1 MTLILTLAAVA
12 LLGTVLTVFL
22 HPVSPVFAVFV
33 SLTCVMV
40 LFLCVLEPL
49 RLIIRDLSHIMT
61 SAGLDG
67 ELYLPVLK
75 AVGIAV
81 LVRIVSALCRDAG
94 QGALAVKLEL
104 AGTVASIAV
113 CIPLVQQVFAL
124 IAAILG

>member
-1 MTLILTLAAVA
+1 MFPQLIL
-12 LLGTVLTVFL
+12 
-22 HPVSPVFAVFV
+22 S
-33 SLTCVMV
+33 
-40 LFLCVLEPL
+40 
-49 RLIIRDLSHIMT
+49 
-61 SAGLDG
+61 
-67 ELYLPVLK
+67 
-75 AVGIAV
+75 VGIAV